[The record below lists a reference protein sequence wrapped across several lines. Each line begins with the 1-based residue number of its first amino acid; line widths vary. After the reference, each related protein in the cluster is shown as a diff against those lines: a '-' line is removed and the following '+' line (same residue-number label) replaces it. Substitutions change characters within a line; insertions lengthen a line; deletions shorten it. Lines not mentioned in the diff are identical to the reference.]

1 MLDSPDHMVWRPRRG
16 GITEGNSAMP
26 RSIVSFAALVLVTSL
41 GACVTPQS
49 VEPPRVQLQNVR
61 LLKSVGLVQFV
72 QVDLLVSNP
81 NDFDIPL
88 TGMDFTMKV
97 NGVDFAQ
104 GLSNAT
110 VTVPRLG
117 RATVPV
123 EVTIKMLT
131 VFNQIQAVSKRGTLD
146 YRLTGKAYLDHVLL
160 PSVSFDR
167 KGSLSL
173 QRGGHGFQPVES

>member
-1 MLDSPDHMVWRPRRG
+1 
-16 GITEGNSAMP
+16 MP
-26 RSIVSFAALVLVTSL
+26 RLIASFAALAFGVSA
-41 GACVTPQS
+41 GACVTPEK
-49 VEPPRVQLQNVR
+49 VEAPRVQLQNVR
-61 LLKSVGLVQFV
+61 LLEIKGLVQLV
-72 QVDLLVSNP
+72 RVDLLVSNP
-81 NDFDIPL
+81 NDFEIPL
-88 TGMDFTMKV
+88 TGMDFTMQV

-104 GLSNAT
+104 GLSNET

-123 EVTIKMLT
+123 EVAISMLT
-131 VFNQIQAVSKRGTLD
+131 VVSQLQAVQDRGALD

-173 QRGGHGFQPVES
+173 QNGGRGFRALES

>member
-1 MLDSPDHMVWRPRRG
+1 
-16 GITEGNSAMP
+16 MP
-26 RSIVSFAALVLVTSL
+26 RLIASFAALAFVLSL
-41 GACVTPQS
+41 GACVTPQK
-49 VEPPRVQLQNVR
+49 VEAPRVQLQNVR
-61 LLKSVGLVQFV
+61 LLQIRGLMQMIE
-72 QVDLLVSNP
+72 VDLLVSNP
-81 NDFDIPL
+81 NDFEIPL
-88 TGMDFTMKV
+88 TGMDFTMKI

-123 EVTIKMLT
+123 EVTVSMLT
-131 VFNQIQAVSKRGTLD
+131 VLSQLQAVQKKGALD

-167 KGSLSL
+167 EGSLNL
-173 QRGGHGFQPVES
+173 QSGGRGFQAQES